1 MLVTRHSNK
10 ANLFEQQQQEA
21 NYSIRM
27 QRSNGSSGDDDC
39 KQLQFKVEV
48 IGAATAPDL
57 SAAQPALFL
66 LSLCLFELLAL
77 ATLLVPFS
85 LCRSTPSAA
94 LRALL
99 CCPPFARSLLP
110 LSVCP
115 LSHFGYCRSNYL
127 VRLILIVYAHTYSKT
142 DTSSSRAD
150 KQWCCCG
157 ESMQCLRGGM
167 GGR

>member
-10 ANLFEQQQQEA
+10 ANSFEQQQQEA

-27 QRSNGSSGDDDC
+27 QRSNGSDDDC

-57 SAAQPALFL
+57 SAAQPALSP

-94 LRALL
+94 LRTLL
-99 CCPPFARSLLP
+99 YRSPSAAPFFTSLA
-110 LSVCP
+110 P